1 MKKMVKSWRFSVG
14 ELATKL
20 KTMRLFAGKRLVLE
34 KGISFVTVFLVAV
47 SLLISCDD
55 DDNEAK
61 LWQPEMEKLRAAI
74 TPYDFI
80 AHAEHDGYDT
90 EVDAERERIIYSP
103 GEVDANNRVHV
114 VAGKDSIN
122 TRPAQMR
129 PNKQPE
135 AAKNSAKPSQEDD
148 ILSFNFLY
156 YLFEKYKLQDIVD

>member
-1 MKKMVKSWRFSVG
+1 MKRKLHPVLLTLL
-14 ELATKL
+14 LALLTP
-20 KTMRLFAGKRLVLE
+20 AG
-34 KGISFVTVFLVAV
+34 IAT
-47 SLLISCDD
+47 
-55 DDNEAK
+55 
-61 LWQPEMEKLRAAI
+61 LRAQDASYPA
-74 TPYDFI
+74 T
-80 AHAEHDGYDT
+80 DGYESD
-90 EVDAERERIIYSP
+90 VDAERERIIYSP

-122 TRPAQMR
+122 TRPTQLR